1 MRILGLSL
9 NAVTATILSI
19 TVGVGVA
26 YSVHMTHRFID
37 EYTAGKSTDKSLEL
51 TLQGTGG
58 ALTGSMLTTSIG
70 TGALVLA
77 ISPILGQFGL
87 LMAVSVFYS
96 FVAAI
101 VVFPS
106 TAYVWARYDQGGS
119 LRGWLGE
126 QTNSTPQF
134 PSHEE

>member
-1 MRILGLSL
+1 
-9 NAVTATILSI
+9 
-19 TVGVGVA
+19 
-26 YSVHMTHRFID
+26 MTHGFID
-37 EYTAGKSTDKSLEL
+37 EYTAGKSTDESLKI

-106 TAYVWARYDQGGS
+106 TAYIWARYDQGGS
-119 LRGWLGE
+119 LRDWLWE
-126 QTNSTPQF
+126 QTNDTPQF
-134 PSHEE
+134 ASHDE